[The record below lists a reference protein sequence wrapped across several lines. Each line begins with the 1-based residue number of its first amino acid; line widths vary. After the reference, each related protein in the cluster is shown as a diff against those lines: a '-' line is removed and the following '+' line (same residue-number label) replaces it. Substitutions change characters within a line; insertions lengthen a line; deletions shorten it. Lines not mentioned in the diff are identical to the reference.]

1 MSKILK
7 KLVSLFFV
15 LNFSLACFATE
26 TGAFAFVEGCKAFSE
41 GDWENAIILL
51 KRAVAYKEFES
62 PDSYYMLISAEVEA
76 NENEAALYDCDFFLN
91 SFPNSI
97 YVSRINYLK
106 GRLLFNL
113 GEYDEAI
120 VVLSDFCRLYEDDQM
135 YSYAL
140 FYIAESLYA
149 GYQYDDAK
157 NIYERVI
164 NEFPESPKYAHSQY
178 RVDLILQ
185 RAREEK
191 LLYLLKQTGEEYL
204 AAKEDYERQL
214 RMYNSEALTASKDKV
229 NELQEENVEL
239 NEKIADLE
247 EQIKELKLQLENEQQ
262 NRNQL
267 EESSVNFVEYDEV
280 AEDVPSMEPY
290 DEKKESVRRLKQ
302 KASEIKELL
311 GE

>member
-1 MSKILK
+1 MNKILK
-7 KLVSLFFV
+7 KIISLFFI
-15 LNFSLACFATE
+15 LSFSLSCFATE

-51 KRAVAYKEFES
+51 KKAVAYKEFET
-62 PDSYYMLISAEVEA
+62 PDSYYMLISAETEA
-76 NENEAALYDCDFFLN
+76 KEDDAALYDCDFFLN
-91 SFPNSI
+91 AFPDSI

-106 GRLLFNL
+106 GKLLFNL

-120 VVLSDFCRLYEDDQM
+120 VVLSDFCRQYENDQM

-140 FYIAESLYA
+140 FYIAESLYL

-178 RVDLILQ
+178 KVDLILQ

-229 NELQEENVEL
+229 NELQQKNVEL

-247 EQIKELKLQLENEQQ
+247 EQIKGLKLQLENEHQ
-262 NRNQL
+262 NRNLL
-267 EESSVNFVEYDEV
+267 EESGANYAEYDDFG
-280 AEDVPSMEPY
+280 EDVPSMEPY
-290 DEKKESVRRLKQ
+290 DEKRESVRKLKQ
-302 KASEIKELL
+302 KASEIKDLL